1 MMRVV
6 KCSFC
11 GSDVMPGTGI
21 MFVKRDGTVLHF
33 CSSKC
38 RRSMLELRRKP
49 VKVKWARK
57 TREQAEA
64 RARRR

>member
-1 MMRVV
+1 MLRVV

-21 MFVKRDGTVLHF
+21 MFVKQDGTVYHF

-38 RRSMLELRRKP
+38 KRNMLELRRKP
-49 VKVKWARK
+49 AKVKWARR

-64 RARRR
+64 RRR